1 MYVGGIYRTIYVF
14 VTVHHLMAAQAAAPN
29 VRDNL
34 IKMVGKNEQVPPG
47 GKDNPFLQ
55 EFLDI
60 HSRPKV
66 VLETR
71 EHSMFN
77 LKMDESFEFKPPIRK
92 APFSS
97 TGEPWPMPAKY
108 VSNKDKL
115 LQLNTASFKLKILNK
130 NCDILEDAIKRYTNL
145 ISSHVP
151 EEHYEFIYN
160 FDEKTRAFREHEM
173 QDKYQHVTEMG
184 DLEIHVENEECRYP
198 HVQMDE
204 SYKLVVK
211 EGVCKLSADRV
222 WGALRGLETFSQ
234 LLFRKFNTSQVY
246 AKETEIEDKPRF
258 PHRGILIDT
267 SRHYIH
273 KHVIR
278 DVLDGMAYTKLN
290 VLHWHMVDDNS
301 FPYQSEVYPK
311 LSEKGAYHPTLIY
324 SLKDIREL
332 VEYARLRGIRVVPE
346 FDSPG
351 HSFSWFGYPEIKS
364 TCYTRNGKA
373 VRGPI
378 GPINPAKNETY
389 EFMSNLFNEIF
400 DVFPDEFVHLGG
412 DELHDSCWATNP
424 TITAYLE
431 EFGNIPQVEARTSNV
446 QNYINKAIGFYFSR
460 LIKTL
465 KDTAEQK
472 QQRKNFIMWEDV
484 LRNTEKVPSESILQV
499 WMGQPS
505 NVRVLNSK
513 GYKAL
518 YSSCWYLDNIEQYPM
533 WSKYYECDPSPY
545 SSDAEEKGRL
555 LGGEACLWAEF
566 ITTDTLMT
574 MMWPRSLAP
583 AERLWSP
590 RNVRDIGSA
599 ARRIEEQRCRMIN
612 RGLATGHIS
621 GPDYCI
627 RPNGE
632 YLRKTSEHTA
642 ENKVPGVLD
651 RVLNVGQALDLGAE
665 YSLNDSP
672 SEKGGRVPLV
682 VFTNYYNYLPFVN
695 IVLSLTGIYLLLM
708 ASKCFRQ
715 RRNNL

>member
-184 DLEIHVENEECRYP
+184 DLEIHV
-198 HVQMDE
+198 
-204 SYKLVVK
+204 
-211 EGVCKLSADRV
+211 
-222 WGALRGLETFSQ
+222 
-234 LLFRKFNTSQVY
+234 Y

-311 LSEKGAYHPTLIY
+311 LS
-324 SLKDIREL
+324 
-332 VEYARLRGIRVVPE
+332 
-346 FDSPG
+346 

-651 RVLNVGQALDLGAE
+651 RVT
-665 YSLNDSP
+665 YHS
-672 SEKGGRVPLV
+672 
-682 VFTNYYNYLPFVN
+682 
-695 IVLSLTGIYLLLM
+695 
-708 ASKCFRQ
+708 
-715 RRNNL
+715 